1 MRTSSTLWIDR
12 AALARQI
19 EDLISR
25 LHPTVT
31 LERRRDDRLELP
43 LLLRLTPLNA
53 DGRPIEKDAI
63 TVIGKNISRG
73 GLSFYHVD
81 PLPFRRAT
89 IRAQDAEFSDFAAE
103 IDLNWCRFNKPGW
116 YESGGRLI
124 ARLPSVQALQTEV
137 PQVRP
142 KAS

>member
-43 LLLRLTPLNA
+43 LLLSLTPLNA
-53 DGRPIEKDAI
+53 DARPIEKDAI
-63 TVIGKNISRG
+63 TVIGKNISRA

-81 PLPFRRAT
+81 PVPFRRAI

-124 ARLPSVQALQTEV
+124 ARLPSAQASQAEV
-137 PQVRP
+137 RQFRP